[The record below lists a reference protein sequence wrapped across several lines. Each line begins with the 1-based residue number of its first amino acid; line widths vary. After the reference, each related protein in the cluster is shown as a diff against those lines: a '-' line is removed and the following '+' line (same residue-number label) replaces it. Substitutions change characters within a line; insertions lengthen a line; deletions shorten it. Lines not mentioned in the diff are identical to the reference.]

1 MGKIVVIGA
10 FGLIN
15 NQLDGQTVKTRNV
28 CQLLRSYSSDEIMD
42 VDTQGMRRNPLL
54 IFRMIYRLI
63 KCHTAII
70 IPARK
75 SLTYLFP
82 VVYIMSKI
90 FRFNIILICV
100 GGWQLEYFKGDSVT
114 RPHVL
119 QLKMCKKI
127 RAFLP
132 EMEKVNNDLKREFG
146 FQNTEVFLNFR
157 HINPLISNRNETE
170 TLKLV
175 YLGRIQKRK
184 GYETIFN
191 FVDNL
196 KNKPLNI
203 TVIFFGQIDKCDIE
217 EFSSLVNR
225 YSDYVKYEGELSPDQ
240 IQDRLSYYDVLLFPT
255 TYYTEGLPGTI
266 IDAFSAGLP
275 VIATNWKHAE
285 ELICNEKDGFIV
297 PFSDGQDEFND
308 RIVFLYNNRKIL
320 SDMKQCSRNKALLF
334 SEEIA
339 WQTLSKY
346 LIHKP

>member
-1 MGKIVVIGA
+1 
-10 FGLIN
+10 
-15 NQLDGQTVKTRNV
+15 
-28 CQLLRSYSSDEIMD
+28 
-42 VDTQGMRRNPLL
+42 
-54 IFRMIYRLI
+54 
-63 KCHTAII
+63 
-70 IPARK
+70 
-75 SLTYLFP
+75 
-82 VVYIMSKI
+82 
-90 FRFNIILICV
+90 
-100 GGWQLEYFKGDSVT
+100 
-114 RPHVL
+114 
-119 QLKMCKKI
+119 
-127 RAFLP
+127 
-132 EMEKVNNDLKREFG
+132 
-146 FQNTEVFLNFR
+146 VFLNFR

-203 TVIFFGQIDKCDIE
+203 TVTFFGQIDKCDIE

-285 ELICNEKDGFIV
+285 ELICN
-297 PFSDGQDEFND
+297 
-308 RIVFLYNNRKIL
+308 
-320 SDMKQCSRNKALLF
+320 
-334 SEEIA
+334 
-339 WQTLSKY
+339 
-346 LIHKP
+346 